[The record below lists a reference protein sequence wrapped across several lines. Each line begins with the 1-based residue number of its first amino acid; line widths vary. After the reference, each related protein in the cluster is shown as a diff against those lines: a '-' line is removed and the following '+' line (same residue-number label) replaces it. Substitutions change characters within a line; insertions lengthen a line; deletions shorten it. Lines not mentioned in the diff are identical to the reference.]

1 MIIAENR
8 IRNSFRSGGR
18 EDRRESVRIRF
29 RECEVLVI
37 VRQVLGIDRK
47 AQELVVLVTDTS
59 DPALEVERI
68 DVNVSV
74 RLHRFEL
81 TEERKRRVLN
91 VKRPQE
97 ILALLNSTAVVQE
110 RRRQRV
116 IVRVVAPGSNRRE

>member
-74 RLHRFEL
+74 RLHPFEH
-81 TEERKRRVLN
+81 TEECKRRVWN
-91 VKRPQE
+91 VQMPEE
-97 ILALLNSTAVVQE
+97 IVALLNCTAVVQE
-110 RRRQRV
+110 SRRQRV
-116 IVRVVAPGSNRRE
+116 RTITRWRRL